1 MHDPR
6 NARRR
11 AGDFQHALEESS
23 IERGFSR
30 NLHYERGI
38 LQVGED
44 LYDLG
49 TFSRVFVVSFGKAA
63 HSSLEA
69 LITRLGA
76 GWERTALFARPRG
89 QNRRFSGSGISR
101 VGIHFQR
108 ANRAGPPRR
117 FCAHSMPM
125 NARSLVLYLISGGGS
140 AIVEKPIRDEILI

>member
-1 MHDPR
+1 MR
-6 NARRR
+6 AIAREI
-11 AGDFQHALEESS
+11 FQHALEESS

-69 LITRLGA
+69 LTTRLGA
-76 GWERTALFARPRG
+76 GVGANGIVCAPTRPAH
-89 QNRRFSGSGISR
+89 RFLGSGISR
-101 VGIHFQR
+101 VGIHFQTT
-108 ANRAGPPRR
+108 NRCAPPRR
-117 FCAHSMPM
+117 FCAHSM
-125 NARSLVLYLISGGGS
+125 R
-140 AIVEKPIRDEILI
+140 